1 MIPIDLW
8 GVVPAALAGLGAG
21 YVGARAS
28 SRHGRAPGVL
38 GDLDRHRRSLDMG
51 ALDPGKLLGRAPVV
65 TDITPVAP
73 YIEGETILVTG
84 AGGSIGSELCR
95 QIAALKPR
103 LLLLLGH
110 GENSLFEIE
119 RELRTVH
126 GFSDTAMVLADVADP
141 ARIRATLS
149 HYRPKLVFHA
159 AAHKHVPIIENNVC
173 EAVRNN
179 VLGTRVL
186 ALAATAARVS
196 KFVFVSTDKAVNPT
210 SVLGATKRIAELIVQ
225 SFEGRTATQF
235 VSVRFGNVLGSRGSV
250 LRVFCSQVERGG
262 PVTITHRDMQ
272 RFFMTIPEAA
282 SLILTAAAV
291 GRDGQVCVLD
301 MGRPVKISRLAE
313 QVIRAYGKVPYRDID
328 IVEVGIRPGEKLYE
342 ELFTAQEDLTATS
355 TDKIFIAQQERVSY
369 DSLARH
375 ALLLER
381 AVALNDAPTV
391 RRLMAELVPS
401 FSGYRA
407 EPPSETPQTP
417 IAVVAG

>member
-1 MIPIDLW
+1 
-8 GVVPAALAGLGAG
+8 
-21 YVGARAS
+21 
-28 SRHGRAPGVL
+28 
-38 GDLDRHRRSLDMG
+38 
-51 ALDPGKLLGRAPVV
+51 
-65 TDITPVAP
+65 
-73 YIEGETILVTG
+73 
-84 AGGSIGSELCR
+84 
-95 QIAALKPR
+95 
-103 LLLLLGH
+103 
-110 GENSLFEIE
+110 
-119 RELRTVH
+119 
-126 GFSDTAMVLADVADP
+126 
-141 ARIRATLS
+141 
-149 HYRPKLVFHA
+149 
-159 AAHKHVPIIENNVC
+159 
-173 EAVRNN
+173 
-179 VLGTRVL
+179 VL